1 MSDEHDLKPMG
12 DATDLA
18 AKVPDAPSAVEPKV
32 DLIADLPEKEIR
44 DRLRL
49 VNPALVDE
57 IYELAKAQVESER
70 ARHIMLNSKA
80 ASILTA
86 SGVSLTLSLTLAGP
100 LLAGKVVLPTLLSCG
115 FALAGLLGLA
125 AVLSAVLS
133 LFVVGGFAYV
143 SDHAVFDKKI
153 LDFADSPTG
162 CEDLPD
168 PSDKYA
174 FGAAAYR
181 QHMTAHLWAVSA
193 KEHRQLDKK
202 ANQVRAAQWL
212 FTLFAVLI
220 STCGA
225 SLFWVISSQNKDAR
239 EAAAAES
246 AAEGE
251 VRRQRAASAAAA
263 QVVPNAGQATQASAA
278 SAARS
283 TANSGPRSSPH
294 SGGANAAGGATF

>member
-239 EAAAAES
+239 EAAAA
-246 AAEGE
+246 
-251 VRRQRAASAAAA
+251 